1 MALSTFH
8 GLKLHRFDMGIGWAR
23 DINAPE
29 DAEQA
34 LSQGNEIL
42 GGSRKI
48 GGKPWSRTRLKAR
61 NRWID
66 KGRCETENG
75 EKNPGF
81 SFSLDFYLWKIKEQ
95 IVRCLLFPLVWFE
108 VKIIFKNQ
116 GLGCSWSIFRQYR

>member
-1 MALSTFH
+1 
-8 GLKLHRFDMGIGWAR
+8 MGIGWAR

-61 NRWID
+61 NR
-66 KGRCETENG
+66 
-75 EKNPGF
+75 
-81 SFSLDFYLWKIKEQ
+81 
-95 IVRCLLFPLVWFE
+95 
-108 VKIIFKNQ
+108 
-116 GLGCSWSIFRQYR
+116 